1 MPEKTRTPF
10 KTVTFQGFEILIGRS
25 DAENDQL
32 TFEVAE
38 SDDLWLHVDDFPGS
52 HVVVRKRPEITKVPT
67 EVLRRAAELAA
78 WHSKAKNLGKVN
90 VHYCLISE
98 IRKENNH
105 PAGTV
110 EISNYK
116 EIKVTPAGP
125 KETEMT
131 L

>member
-10 KTVTFQGFEILIGRS
+10 KIVVFQGFEILIGRS
-25 DAENDQL
+25 DIENDQL

-38 SDDLWLHVDDFPGS
+38 SDDTWLHVGDDFPGS
-52 HVVVRKRPEITKVPT
+52 HVVIRKPAEINKIPT

-78 WHSKAKNLGKVN
+78 WHSKAKTLGKVN

-98 IRKENNH
+98 IRKEKNH

-116 EIKVTPAGP
+116 EIKVSPVAP
-125 KETEMT
+125 
-131 L
+131 